1 VIAEGPYGALTEA
14 VRSQRRVLL
23 IAGGVGITPLRALLE
38 SLPAARG
45 DLTLVYRVSTMGDV
59 VFQRELGRLAAAR
72 GARLW
77 YVPGRRADLGFDP
90 LGASEL
96 RARVPGL
103 TRHDV
108 YVCGPPG
115 MTAAAI
121 GQLRSAGV
129 PRRQI
134 HHESFEF

>member
-1 VIAEGPYGALTEA
+1 TAA
-14 VRSQRRVLL
+14 VRAQRRVLL

-38 SLPAARG
+38 SLPATRG

-59 VFQRELGRLAAAR
+59 VFRHELGRLAAAR
-72 GARLW
+72 GARPR
-77 YVPGRRADLGFDP
+77 YRTGRRAELGLHP
-90 LGASEL
+90 LSAGEL
-96 RARVPGL
+96 RANLPHL

-108 YVCGPPG
+108 YVCGPAG
-115 MTAAAI
+115 MTATVI
-121 GQLRSAGV
+121 GELRRAGV